1 MNINKIKNR
10 WPVSCRD
17 SLAAIDR
24 MSVSDALEHGLI
36 TQEEKE
42 AITEMWITNMTIA
55 MESKGHVT
63 AAELHPI
70 PNSEIVRRLRKGLG
84 QEKANGG
91 CSGFPIL

>member
-55 MESKGHVT
+55 MET
-63 AAELHPI
+63 
-70 PNSEIVRRLRKGLG
+70 
-84 QEKANGG
+84 
-91 CSGFPIL
+91 

>member
-1 MNINKIKNR
+1 MNINRLNNR
-10 WPVSCRD
+10 WPVTCRD

-55 MESKGHVT
+55 METKCHVT
-63 AAELHPI
+63 AEELHPI
-70 PNSEIVRRLRKGLG
+70 PNSEIVRRFRKGVG
-84 QEKANGG
+84 QERAIPG
-91 CSGFPIL
+91 CE

>member
-42 AITEMWITNMTIA
+42 AITEMWIMNMTSA
-55 MESKGHVT
+55 METKSHVT
-63 AAELHPI
+63 AEELHPI
-70 PNSEIVRRLRKGLG
+70 PNSEIVRRFRKRVG
-84 QEKANGG
+84 QGNANPG
-91 CSGFPIL
+91 CE

>member
-10 WPVSCRD
+10 WPISCRD

-42 AITEMWITNMTIA
+42 AITEIWITNMTIA
-55 MESKGHVT
+55 METKSHVT
-63 AAELHPI
+63 AEELHPI
-70 PNSEIVRRLRKGLG
+70 PNSEIVRRFRKGVG
-84 QEKANGG
+84 QGNANPE
-91 CSGFPIL
+91 CE

>member
-42 AITEMWITNMTIA
+42 AITEMWIMNMTIA
-55 MESKGHVT
+55 LESKSHVT
-63 AAELHPI
+63 AEELHPI
-70 PNSEIVRRLRKGLG
+70 PNSEIVRRFRKGVG
-84 QEKANGG
+84 QGNANPG
-91 CSGFPIL
+91 CE

>member
-1 MNINKIKNR
+1 MNINRLNNR
-10 WPVSCRD
+10 WPVTCRD

-55 MESKGHVT
+55 METKSHVT
-63 AAELHPI
+63 AEELHPI
-70 PNSEIVRRLRKGLG
+70 PNSEIVRRFRKGVG
-84 QEKANGG
+84 QGSANPG
-91 CSGFPIL
+91 CK

>member
-17 SLAAIDR
+17 SLVAIDR

-42 AITEMWITNMTIA
+42 AITEMWIMNMTIA
-55 MESKGHVT
+55 METKSHVT
-63 AAELHPI
+63 AEELHPFRI
-70 PNSEIVRRLRKGLG
+70 PKS
-84 QEKANGG
+84 
-91 CSGFPIL
+91 

>member
-1 MNINKIKNR
+1 MNINNIKNR

-55 MESKGHVT
+55 MESKSHVT
-63 AAELHPI
+63 AEELHPI
-70 PNSEIVRRLRKGLG
+70 PNSEIVRRFRKGVG
-84 QEKANGG
+84 QGNANLE
-91 CSGFPIL
+91 CE

>member
-42 AITEMWITNMTIA
+42 VITEMWITNMTIA
-55 MESKGHVT
+55 METKSHVT
-63 AAELHPI
+63 AEELHPI
-70 PNSEIVRRLRKGLG
+70 PNSEIVRRFRKGVG
-84 QEKANGG
+84 QGNANPG
-91 CSGFPIL
+91 CE

>member
-1 MNINKIKNR
+1 MNMNKINQH

-55 MESKGHVT
+55 METKSHVT
-63 AAELHPI
+63 AEELHPI
-70 PNSEIVRRLRKGLG
+70 PNSEIVRRFRKGVG
-84 QEKANGG
+84 QGNANPG
-91 CSGFPIL
+91 CE

>member
-17 SLAAIDR
+17 SLVAIDR

-42 AITEMWITNMTIA
+42 AITEMWIMNMTIA
-55 MESKGHVT
+55 METKSHVT
-63 AAELHPI
+63 AEELHPI
-70 PNSEIVRRLRKGLG
+70 PNSEIVRRFRKGVGLG
-84 QEKANGG
+84 NANPG
-91 CSGFPIL
+91 CE

>member
-42 AITEMWITNMTIA
+42 AITDLFYHIT
-55 MESKGHVT
+55 
-63 AAELHPI
+63 
-70 PNSEIVRRLRKGLG
+70 
-84 QEKANGG
+84 
-91 CSGFPIL
+91 